1 MKGRQAIQYTSHA
14 EHETLALG
22 EALAQ
27 YLKPPMTIA
36 LFGPL
41 GSGKTVFVRGIAR
54 GLGISRVRSP
64 SFLIMLKYPG
74 KEQPLYHLDLYR
86 LEDWEELIHLGILE
100 VFEYGLVAVEW
111 ADRILDLLPP
121 DRIEVRLDFFNRGRR
136 LSLQATGPR
145 SSQVIQALVNQIT
158 PRLRSRN
165 P

>member
-1 MKGRQAIQYTSHA
+1 MQDRQAIRYISHA

-22 EALAQ
+22 ETLAS
-27 YLKPPMTIA
+27 YLVPPMTVA

-54 GLGISRVRSP
+54 GLGIARVRSP
-64 SFLIMLKYPG
+64 SFLLMLKYEG
-74 KEQPLYHLDLYR
+74 REHALYHLDLYR
-86 LEDWEELIHLGILE
+86 LEQWEELVHLGVLE

-121 DRIEVRLDFFNRGRR
+121 DRIEVHLAFQNQGRKI
-136 LSLQATGPR
+136 SLLGTGPR
-145 SSQVIQALVNQIT
+145 SGQIVQALVYRIN
-158 PRLRSRN
+158 PRLQSRN